1 MSYPSDLSE
10 AQWALAERFFTRSDP
25 RGQRER
31 HPERRVL
38 EAILYVLREGCRR
51 RALPHDFPP
60 WATVYDHFRR
70 WQQRGVWP
78 EAVVVLNLAWRPGKL
93 GRARRQ
99 PRPAILDSQSAKSA
113 AEGPQ
118 RGFHG
123 GKRIKGRSRH
133 VAVDSRGTLLAVRV
147 TGANRADSPEAGA
160 VMAQA
165 KEAYP
170 TLGSFTADGGYK
182 SQAEAA
188 AHALNCELHV
198 VKKKRGRRASSSWP
212 AAGSS
217 SAPSPSSASAA
228 GSPRTT
234 RKPRRPPKPSAP

>member
-10 AQWALAERFFTRSDP
+10 AQWALAERLFARSDP

-31 HPERRVL
+31 HPKRRVV
-38 EAILYVLREGCRR
+38 EAVLYVLREGCRW

-70 WQQRGVWP
+70 WQGRGVWQQ
-78 EAVVVLNLAWRPGKL
+78 AVVVLNLAWRQRKL

-99 PRPAILDSQSAKSA
+99 PRHAILDSQSVKTA
-113 AEGPQ
+113 AEGPE

-133 VAVDSRGTLLAVRV
+133 VAVDSRGTRLAVRV
-147 TGANRADSPEAGA
+147 TAANRADSPEAGA
-160 VMAQA
+160 VMSLA
-165 KEAYP
+165 KETYP
-170 TLGSFTADGGYK
+170 ALETFTADGGYK
-182 SQAEAA
+182 SQARAA
-188 AHALNCELHV
+188 AHALDCELHV
-198 VKKKRGRRASSSWP
+198 VKKKRASGASSSWP

-217 SAPSPSSASAA
+217 SAPSPGSGSAA

-234 RKPRRPPKPSAP
+234 RKPRPWPKRSSG